1 MAPIPSHQKELSR
14 TRLYT
19 FSLVLLRRNWGSS
32 GEIAERQSSY
42 LMLASP
48 TKSKEL
54 TGPRDQQN
62 RNRLIHVTIP

>member
-48 TKSKEL
+48 NEL
-54 TGPRDQQN
+54 
-62 RNRLIHVTIP
+62 